1 MNTDRGI
8 FIAIEGTDGSG
19 KGTQFRVLAKR
30 LAEAGYDVATFDFPQ
45 YDLPSSY
52 FVREYL
58 NGKYGTADEVGPYT
72 ASLFYALDRFEAAP
86 QIRKALQEG
95 KIVLTNRYV
104 GSNMAHQGT
113 KFRHAEE
120 RRGYFIW
127 LDNLEFEML
136 RIPRP
141 TTSIVLRVPAETS
154 QKLVDQKDQR
164 SYTDKKR
171 DIHEADLQH
180 LQRAVEVYDDMCQLF
195 PKDFSRIDCTRGEG
209 ELLDIETISAIIW
222 QKIKPI
228 LPPAKKERPKPA
240 TITAPKPITTKNVDQ
255 PKKIPSTPTN
265 TTQAAQSAQGIHTA
279 LRDVSILA
287 SKRIEW
293 SRLASYVEL
302 PHHLVAYDQK
312 NEKGAY
318 RYYVPQYFEPQLKE
332 RYCAHMDQIFNLYS
346 EIIKRLTDYLAN
358 DRVVTSGNNQD
369 LRNGIRM
376 QAIGIARAVLPTAAT
391 TTVGVHGTAT
401 AIESVVNNL
410 LSYALPES
418 YETGKKLLTNARKNV
433 SSFMDNSDLSNDVAY
448 RATSRKH
455 LARIAKQ
462 RLNETYS
469 APATGVHLVDFFPRN
484 ELDIIPDM
492 LYGLSSSSLM
502 DLKKETSKWPYAS
515 KIEVFDT
522 YIGKRAHHNQLP
534 GRALEKIHYS
544 WDLLCEFD
552 TFRELQ
558 RHTTVDALDWQ
569 DLTPRYDYE
578 VPKIIEDADLVDQF
592 ESCFDLSLRL
602 YSTIQEAGYAHEAQ
616 YATLLGHRMRWKLTY
631 NARTAFQIHEL
642 RSGPHNRPEVRK
654 LVSEMHE
661 KLCAVHPLIGEA
673 MTFHRKQS

>member
-19 KGTQFRVLAKR
+19 KGTQFRLLAKR
-30 LAEAGYDVATFDFPQ
+30 LTEAGYDVAAFDFPQ

-86 QIRKALQEG
+86 QIRKALEEG
-95 KIVLTNRYV
+95 KVVLTNRYV

-136 RIPRP
+136 HIPRP

-154 QKLVDQKDQR
+154 QKLVDQKGQR
-164 SYTDKKR
+164 SYTEKKR

-180 LQRAVEVYDDMCQLF
+180 LQRAVDVYDDMCQLF
-195 PKDFSRIDCTRGEG
+195 PKDFSRIDCTREG
-209 ELLDIETISAIIW
+209 TLLDIETISAIIW
-222 QKIKPI
+222 QKIEPI
-228 LPPAKKERPKPA
+228 LPAQKAKKPKSA
-240 TITAPKPITTKNVDQ
+240 IATAPVTDQTQTIEQ
-255 PKKIPSTPTN
+255 PKKKTPEPPTA
-265 TTQAAQSAQGIHTA
+265 TAAPGAQSIHTA

-302 PHHLVAYDQK
+302 PHHLIAYDQK
-312 NEKGAY
+312 TKQGNY
-318 RYYVPQYFEPQLKE
+318 RYHVPQYFEPQLKE

-346 EIIKRLTDYLAN
+346 EIIKRLTEHLASKQTDN
-358 DRVVTSGNNQD
+358 GSNNQD
-369 LRNGIRM
+369 LRDSIRM
-376 QAIGIARAVLPTAAT
+376 QAIGVARAVLPTAAT
-391 TTVGVHGTAT
+391 TTVGVHGTAA
-401 AIESVVNNL
+401 AIESIINNL

-418 YETGKKLLTNARKNV
+418 YDAGKNLLTNARKLV
-433 SSFMDNSDLSNDVAY
+433 PTFMDNSDLASDVAY
-448 RATSRKH
+448 RITNRKR
-455 LARIAKQ
+455 LASIAKQ
-462 RLNETYS
+462 YLHETYS
-469 APATGVHLVDFFPRN
+469 SPATGVQLTGVFPRN
-484 ELDIIPDM
+484 ELDVIADM
-492 LYGLSSSSLM
+492 LYGFSSSSL
-502 DLKKETSKWPYAS
+502 KELEEETTKWPYAR
-515 KIEVFDT
+515 KAEVLDA
-522 YIGKRAHHNQLP
+522 YIGKRAHHNQRP
-534 GRALEKIHYS
+534 GRALEKVRYS

-569 DLTPRYDYE
+569 DLTPRYGYE

-602 YSTIQEAGYAHEAQ
+602 YSAIQEAGYTHEAQ

-631 NARTAFQIHEL
+631 NARAAFQIHEL

-673 MTFHRKQS
+673 MVFHHQQS